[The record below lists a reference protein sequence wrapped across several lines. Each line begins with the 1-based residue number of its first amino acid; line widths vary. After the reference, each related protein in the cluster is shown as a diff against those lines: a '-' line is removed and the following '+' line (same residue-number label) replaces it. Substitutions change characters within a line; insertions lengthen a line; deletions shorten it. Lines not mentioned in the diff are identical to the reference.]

1 MNWNRY
7 FIGINHKT
15 IGLFIGTGELKKDG
29 TIKYKSKS
37 DDRTVEIV
45 NAVGRFM
52 RIKLDKNINNDKN
65 KNKKPYF
72 GYDIPRCGKLVLIKP
87 GYDFYVKRKQS
98 NDNITKPLAD
108 F

>member
-7 FIGINHKT
+7 FIGINHHPL
-15 IGLFIGTGELKKDG
+15 GLFIGTGDLKKDG
-29 TIKYKSKS
+29 TIKYKNKS
-37 DDRTVEIV
+37 DDRTVEII

-52 RIKLDKNINNDKN
+52 RTKLDKNNNNAKS
-65 KNKKPYF
+65 KKIKPYF
-72 GYDIPRCGKLVLIKP
+72 GYDIPRCGKLLLIKP
-87 GYDFYVKRKQS
+87 GYDFYVKRKT